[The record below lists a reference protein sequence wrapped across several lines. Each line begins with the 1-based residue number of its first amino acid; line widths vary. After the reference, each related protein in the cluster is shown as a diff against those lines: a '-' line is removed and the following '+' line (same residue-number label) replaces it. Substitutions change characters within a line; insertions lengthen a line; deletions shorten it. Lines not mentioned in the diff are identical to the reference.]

1 MSLSGHSSRFDRK
14 RRDRWRMAMVRL
26 VFYGGVIG
34 IIAYWAYAMGGEHA
48 ESRNRALESQMTRI
62 AAENRLLRTETD
74 AAVAAR
80 ASAVERA
87 TSYRRRYESEVPRG
101 EVAEIMA
108 AVRARLEAG
117 VEPARIG
124 HVVAATRNEGACEPE
139 TASRRFI
146 VQTPLSDGSNAS
158 VSFAGNL
165 ITVTG
170 NGETD
175 FDAAGNREAWFDPAK
190 PVTVAFTLPGGG
202 GEAVTGALPLYHSV
216 VIDDHD
222 HRFTIATTNARGF
235 VIVTERICAYP

>member
-1 MSLSGHSSRFDRK
+1 MTLSGHGSRFDRK

-34 IIAYWAYAMGGEHA
+34 VIAYWAYAMGGEHA

-62 AAENRLLRTETD
+62 AAENKRLRAETD
-74 AAVAAR
+74 EAVAAR

-87 TSYRRRYESEVPRG
+87 ASYRRRYETEVPQG
-101 EVAEIMA
+101 EVGEIMA

-117 VEPARIG
+117 VKPARIG
-124 HVVAATRNEGACEPE
+124 HVVAASRNEEACEPE
-139 TASRRFI
+139 SASRRFI

-158 VSFAGNL
+158 VSFAGN
-165 ITVTG
+165 
-170 NGETD
+170 
-175 FDAAGNREAWFDPAK
+175 REAWFDPAK
-190 PVTVAFTLPGGG
+190 AITVAFTLPGGG

-222 HRFTIATTNARGF
+222 HRFTIAATNARGF
-235 VIVTERICAYP
+235 VTVTERICAYP